1 MPTGITSGFSPCRKT
16 STETASRPPSRTVSC
31 NSSCRRQKPQKQ
43 ERSNSKPLEGATHL
57 PRFHPILLLV
67 FVLAARGSAASAAD
81 AVPELLKQV
90 HWGETSQ
97 SLLQQFDGAATQLP
111 KSLDF
116 GDSYADVVLHGETVG
131 GVPVVTF
138 FQMDKRTRGLK
149 RIQLER
155 PRHGANPP
163 ALRAISAALQAD
175 YGRPDKICLTPV
187 SPIGGYQAAA
197 QEVWVRGTDAISAIY
212 RDTTL
217 QTFEGLL
224 FGVASGYCGLT
235 GQLLVRISPADGI
248 AEPDPCFLTNHRG

>member
-1 MPTGITSGFSPCRKT
+1 MSRSPSPALR
-16 STETASRPPSRTVSC
+16 ERVASAA
-31 NSSCRRQKPQKQ
+31 RRV
-43 ERSNSKPLEGATHL
+43 RVL
-57 PRFHPILLLV
+57 PRPKSSPNAVAAARWLSLLL
-67 FVLAARGSAASAAD
+67 LASVPATRGSAAPAAD
-81 AVPELLKQV
+81 AVTELLREV

-97 SLLQQFDGAATQLP
+97 SLLRQFDGAATQLP
-111 KSLDF
+111 RSLDF
-116 GDSYADVVLHGETVG
+116 GDSYVDVVLHGETVG

-155 PRHGANPP
+155 PRRGVNPP
-163 ALRAISAALQAD
+163 AFRAISSALHAD

-187 SPIGGYQAAA
+187 SPSGGYQAAA
-197 QEVWVRGTDAISAIY
+197 QELWVRGTDAISAIY

-217 QTFEGLL
+217 QAFEGCL

-248 AEPDPCFLTNHRG
+248 AEPDPCSLTTRRG

>member
-1 MPTGITSGFSPCRKT
+1 VETGSGAF
-16 STETASRPPSRTVSC
+16 PPV
-31 NSSCRRQKPQKQ
+31 
-43 ERSNSKPLEGATHL
+43 
-57 PRFHPILLLV
+57 LLLA
-67 FVLAARGSAASAAD
+67 FVLAAPGPAASAAD
-81 AVPELLKQV
+81 AVPELLRQV

-111 KSLDF
+111 RSLDF
-116 GDSYADVVLHGETVG
+116 DDSYVDVVLNGETVG

-138 FQMDKRTRGLK
+138 FQMEKRTGGLK

-155 PRHGANPP
+155 PRHGVNPP
-163 ALRAISAALQAD
+163 ALRAISAALYAD
-175 YGRPDKICLTPV
+175 YGQPDKICLMPV
-187 SPIGGYQAAA
+187 TPIGGYQAAA

-217 QTFEGLL
+217 QAFEGCL

-248 AEPDPCFLTNHRG
+248 AKPDPCSLTNRRG

>member
-1 MPTGITSGFSPCRKT
+1 
-16 STETASRPPSRTVSC
+16 
-31 NSSCRRQKPQKQ
+31 
-43 ERSNSKPLEGATHL
+43 L
-57 PRFHPILLLV
+57 
-67 FVLAARGSAASAAD
+67 
-81 AVPELLKQV
+81 
-90 HWGETSQ
+90 Q

-111 KSLDF
+111 RSLDF
-116 GDSYADVVLHGETVG
+116 GDSYADVVLHGETIG
-131 GVPVVTF
+131 GAPVVTF

-155 PRHGANPP
+155 PRRGVNPP

-217 QTFEGLL
+217 QTFEGCL

-235 GQLLVRISPADGI
+235 GQLLVRIDVACTMNPVTVGASAPPRIPAEILDGTQGCR
-248 AEPDPCFLTNHRG
+248 AVGRCSDGSQGEEHRGRDSHNRHHVTRSFGSHEGEHRHCH

>member
-1 MPTGITSGFSPCRKT
+1 
-16 STETASRPPSRTVSC
+16 
-31 NSSCRRQKPQKQ
+31 
-43 ERSNSKPLEGATHL
+43 
-57 PRFHPILLLV
+57 LLLV

-81 AVPELLKQV
+81 AIPELLRQV

-111 KSLDF
+111 RSLDF

-138 FQMDKRTRGLK
+138 FQMDKATRGLK

-155 PRHGANPP
+155 PRHGVNPP

-175 YGRPDKICLTPV
+175 YGRPDRICLTPV
-187 SPIGGYQAAA
+187 TPMGGYQSAA
-197 QEVWVRGTDAISAIY
+197 EELWVRGTDVISAIY

-217 QTFEGLL
+217 QAFEGCP
-224 FGVASGYCGLT
+224 FGVASGVCGLR

-248 AEPDPCFLTNHRG
+248 AEPDPCSLRNPRG

>member
-1 MPTGITSGFSPCRKT
+1 
-16 STETASRPPSRTVSC
+16 
-31 NSSCRRQKPQKQ
+31 
-43 ERSNSKPLEGATHL
+43 
-57 PRFHPILLLV
+57 LLLV
-67 FVLAARGSAASAAD
+67 FVLAARGAAASAAD

-90 HWGETSQ
+90 HWGETLQ

-111 KSLDF
+111 RSLDF
-116 GDSYADVVLHGETVG
+116 GDSYADVVLHGETIG
-131 GVPVVTF
+131 GAPVVTF

-155 PRHGANPP
+155 PRRGVNPP

-187 SPIGGYQAAA
+187 SPIGDYQAAA

-217 QTFEGLL
+217 QAFEGCL

-235 GQLLVRISPADGI
+235 GQLLVRIDRIGRFGI
-248 AEPDPCFLTNHRG
+248 TTR

>member
-1 MPTGITSGFSPCRKT
+1 LAQAKGW
-16 STETASRPPSRTVSC
+16 
-31 NSSCRRQKPQKQ
+31 KPAA
-43 ERSNSKPLEGATHL
+43 G
-57 PRFHPILLLV
+57 RFHPIL
-67 FVLAARGSAASAAD
+67 VLAAVLATPVSAASAAD
-81 AVPELLKQV
+81 AVPELLRQV

-97 SLLQQFDGAATQLP
+97 DLLQQFDGMATQLP
-111 KSLDF
+111 RGLDF
-116 GDSYADVVLHGETVG
+116 GDSYVDVVLHGETVG

-138 FQMDKRTRGLK
+138 FQMDKETRGLK

-155 PRHGANPP
+155 PRRGVNPP

-187 SPIGGYQAAA
+187 SPVGGYQAAA
-197 QEVWVRGTDAISAIY
+197 QEIWVRGTDAISAIY

-217 QTFEGLL
+217 QAFEGCL

-248 AEPDPCFLTNHRG
+248 AEPDPCSLTTPRLSG